1 LGVAQVLLAL
11 YTPVGMTTPF
21 KPRTL
26 QGIDGGREAA
36 GEPVRERPDAG
47 SFDEVY
53 EEHVDFVWRCA
64 VHRGIPPA
72 ALDDV
77 VQEVFIIVHRK
88 LPEFEGRA
96 QLRTWIGAIVRRV
109 IADYRRRR
117 SNRPLG
123 DELLERELSDVVHDA
138 DPVDRRDALGVL
150 DELLAKMPDDQREV
164 FVLREIED
172 LSGTEIAEI
181 TGANENTVWTRLR
194 AARRKFREGVAI
206 ERARRRW
213 RRLP

>member
-1 LGVAQVLLAL
+1 V
-11 YTPVGMTTPF
+11 TNPF

-26 QGIDGGREAA
+26 PGLEGGRQAA
-36 GEPVRERPDAG
+36 SEPAPARADLAT
-47 SFDEVY
+47 FDQVY
-53 EEHVDFVWRCA
+53 EEHFDFVWRCA

-123 DELLERELSDVVHDA
+123 DELLERELTDTVHDA

-164 FVLREIED
+164 FVLREIEC
-172 LSGTEIAEI
+172 LSGTEIAAI